1 MSCEYRLLL
10 FLIFFDPITVCDLP
24 SSPPPPL
31 VPTVTYG
38 YLPKLSTTHLPAY
51 YHLPYWYQYWWFWL
65 CLQTLGTLCP
75 SRLVPLALFG
85 LTEPSDPLRFV
96 RPQPKARLSL
106 STIHFPPLPP
116 PTPHPSFGSSVHPKS
131 NHPNNCSTELYS
143 LRPKRFFIPRLFSLH
158 FLSLFPPSRYRLNRT
173 TLLLPFHIPL
183 NSIALPTTSYRLPS
197 SPQISRD
204 VTE

>member
-96 RPQPKARLSL
+96 RPQPKSPPFSL
-106 STIHFPPLPP
+106 NSSSSSSSIVRVFR
-116 PTPHPSFGSSVHPKS
+116 PSKEQPPKS
-131 NHPNNCSTELYS
+131 NCSTEFIPC
-143 LRPKRFFIPRLFSLH
+143 PKRFFILRF
-158 FLSLFPPSRYRLNRT
+158 FFFFFFFFF
-173 TLLLPFHIPL
+173 TLLLFFRHPALLIEPTL
-183 NSIALPTTSYRLPS
+183 SLSSIYHHLYYDRTAHHTILPPAVIPTTLS
-197 SPQISRD
+197 
-204 VTE
+204 

>member
-96 RPQPKARLSL
+96 RPQPKSPPFSL
-106 STIHFPPLPP
+106 NSSSSSSSIVRVFR
-116 PTPHPSFGSSVHPKS
+116 PSKEQPPKS
-131 NHPNNCSTELYS
+131 NCSTEFIPC
-143 LRPKRFFIPRLFSLH
+143 PKRFFIPRLFSLY